1 MIFFYLLFLKSY
13 RVVFLPLLAPCMPY
27 LLCLFII
34 SGVPKFVPANAAS
47 RLGFQDQKVALVN
60 DLCHDA
66 VLLVDFISL
75 RCITSLQCNHYR
87 LMLNSIK
94 LRQCL
99 VPLSTCQW
107 SCCELWSF
115 WYLLTLHLVF
125 LSFCLSF
132 KSSGS
137 ASQVTC
143 LLLKSIFEVSVSGEL
158 IQWRCISACCII

>member
-115 WYLLTLHLVF
+115 RYLLTLHLVF
-125 LSFCLSF
+125 LSFFLSF
-132 KSSGS
+132 FQVFRFSKSSYTLTFEINIRGFS
-137 ASQVTC
+137 LRRTDTVTMH
-143 LLLKSIFEVSVSGEL
+143 
-158 IQWRCISACCII
+158 